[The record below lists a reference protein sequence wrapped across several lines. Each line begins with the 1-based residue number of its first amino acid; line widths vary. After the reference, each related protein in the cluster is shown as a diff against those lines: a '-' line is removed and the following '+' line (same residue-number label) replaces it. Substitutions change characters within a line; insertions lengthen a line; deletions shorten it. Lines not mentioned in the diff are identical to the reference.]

1 MDTRQ
6 NEKGP
11 PPSFYTTTPSTESTT
26 NTSSMQSTAPTASSC
41 PTAASTSATSTD
53 TTVAIPAKQYKAD
66 GQSSSQSSTG
76 VMPKIP
82 HNTSPV
88 AAATSSAV
96 SNTVLAMAGHS
107 VGLDSGGE
115 IGASGGGVSGSGGG
129 QTTAS
134 SSTGSTMPSTA
145 ASSSMERN
153 DPASLDAGPSGAV
166 QTSSPK
172 LLRPAV
178 FDKVTCYPRSSFEMS
193 MQNTVLKELKF
204 NFNF

>member
-1 MDTRQ
+1 M
-6 NEKGP
+6 
-11 PPSFYTTTPSTESTT
+11 
-26 NTSSMQSTAPTASSC
+26 
-41 PTAASTSATSTD
+41 
-53 TTVAIPAKQYKAD
+53 AIPAKQYKAD

-76 VMPKIP
+76 AMPKIP

-129 QTTAS
+129 QTMAS
-134 SSTGSTMPSTA
+134 SSTGSTMPSTTT
-145 ASSSMERN
+145 SSSMEKN
-153 DPASLDAGPSGAV
+153 DPASLEPGPSGAV

-178 FDKVTCYPRSSFEMS
+178 FDKVTCYLVHFRTVGSLNPVFKVLIFNIDFNSFD
-193 MQNTVLKELKF
+193 TVGTTCSGHAR
-204 NFNF
+204 